1 MPAPSVVRV
10 LVSAAALLCVARA
23 GLHSMETDLFE
34 DEEQRRLIEAIN
46 WVRAHC
52 LAGTALILL
61 SAR

>member
-1 MPAPSVVRV
+1 
-10 LVSAAALLCVARA
+10 
-23 GLHSMETDLFE
+23 METDLFE

-61 SAR
+61 PLARLARA